1 MDENFQYSFVV
12 SGKIYKKEN
21 NFKKEKVSRS
31 QTDEIS
37 RILGI
42 KTDKIQ
48 ECSEVN
54 KNVFLS
60 DELHWYKISEEEIT
74 IEKIKN
80 IPFDIIFKKCTIV
93 LGDKQND
100 LEELKD
106 SVNHIYLEECNLKSI
121 EKIENII
128 FRNILIF
135 DKCDFKE
142 DKIELI
148 KNFFY
153 RGLYFFNSDKS
164 NKKNINI
171 VMQENKFNGYFVIQN
186 NYISSL
192 NFQKNE
198 FKNRCYFVDSK
209 FGYMQNKDKKAKLN
223 FSNARFQDNVY
234 FNNSHFYDYADFHE
248 CEFEKITC
256 FYGVKFEKVPNFSAC
271 YFKEQ
276 KAVNLINVDIDKLN
290 FKSVENYIKDN
301 YKDKHY
307 RDEINETQ
315 DEKSIPKIENK
326 YKLKCVKDCKDS
338 FRVIKDVLTNQNNTL
353 EAQEWHKLELYTKE
367 KELEILLGE
376 DEKGKSKR
384 KIKKISFRKN
394 IIEDII
400 ANIGCFIIYF
410 LIFMSKLT
418 FNFFLALFKIR
429 CKTIYKIVKFVLSY
443 VFKCFLVFFKIL
455 AKTIYKIIQIIL
467 FCIFNIKSIDR
478 IIKLA
483 FLKYNRKISRFG
495 KRMTD
500 FTLWFDCV
508 LLHIYRNTSDH
519 HTNFLKILNF
529 TILMI
534 SLYGAINCFFLKT
547 VNYFSS
553 LENWIILCIS
563 YCISVLLFIFLI
575 SLKQKFIF
583 IAFILVFIIEG
594 IFTIGVLTFLSSV
607 YIPTFYFMIYFLGIF
622 IFYILFTF
630 KIELF
635 VFILRL
641 LAYVVLAIVLF
652 EKPQLINPFIDV
664 FSSGKIY
671 ESKLEKKLNDFNTSA
686 ILNLAKISQKDFNLS
701 MDYKDI
707 SFTELNSAKKII
719 IDNKENIT
727 ILQDEKLKIAKEFLG
742 DKYEQI
748 LQTINQDGIMQKTI
762 KSTSILYG
770 IILLLCIFSLQK
782 TARKNSIVP
791 S

>member
-1 MDENFQYSFVV
+1 MEKINIELLKMRLHIEKDEKRRKEIEDILEKDDEKLADLYMKKYHKTIEEKREEIANALKIKVDDVIYNRAEKFISGNRNIFEIYNKTIKHFNIYSLNEH
-12 SGKIYKKEN
+12 KIYFYDCDINFVIPKESSIYAEDI
-21 NFKKEKVSRS
+21 NFKSLSFFNCKINIDIYDNFCCENMHFKNC
-31 QTDEIS
+31 EINS
-37 RILGI
+37 LKCSKAIINGNI
-42 KTDKIQ
+42 KFSNSIFKDKIIFGS
-48 ECSEVN
+48 C
-54 KNVFLS
+54 
-60 DELHWYKISEEEIT
+60 
-74 IEKIKN
+74 
-80 IPFDIIFKKCTIV
+80 IFK
-93 LGDKQND
+93 D
-100 LEELKD
+100 
-106 SVNHIYLEECNLKSI
+106 
-121 EKIENII
+121 NI
-128 FRNILIF
+128 
-135 DKCDFKE
+135 
-142 DKIELI
+142 
-148 KNFFY
+148 
-153 RGLYFFNSDKS
+153 
-164 NKKNINI
+164 
-171 VMQENKFNGYFVIQN
+171 
-186 NYISSL
+186 
-192 NFQKNE
+192 
-198 FKNRCYFVDSK
+198 
-209 FGYMQNKDKKAKLN
+209 
-223 FSNARFQDNVY
+223 Y
-234 FNNSHFYDYADFHE
+234 FNNSHFKDYVDFHA
-248 CEFEKITC
+248 CEFEKTAC
-256 FYGVKFEKVPNFSAC
+256 FYGAKFEKVPNFSAC
-271 YFKEQ
+271 YFKDQ

-301 YKDKHY
+301 YKDKNY
-307 RDEINETQ
+307 KDEINETQ
-315 DEKSIPKIENK
+315 DEKSISKIENK
-326 YKLKCVKDCKDS
+326 YKLKCAKDCKDS

-478 IIKLA
+478 IIKLE
-483 FLKYNRKISRFG
+483 FLKYKRKISRFG